1 MTKRETPMDRLIYC
15 DVGFGK
21 TEVALRALFIADSA
35 GRLAMVLAPTTV
47 LAKQHYDVI
56 RQRFAGYDTKVAR
69 LSRFKK
75 DWEKKEVIAGISDG
89 SLSIV
94 VDTHSLL
101 GSQIRYHNLG
111 LLIVD
116 EEQRF
121 GVKQK
126 ERITSVK
133 TTVDVLT
140 LSAIPIPRTLYL
152 ALSGFR
158 DASLITTRPA
168 EGRPI
173 TAHLKEFNPYIVKKA
188 IDFELKR
195 GGQVFYVV
203 PPVKGMEET
212 KAILESYFSDI
223 GIGLLTASKAQLLWR
238 PMEQFSK
245 GTYLIPLCP
254 SIMESGLDI
263 RRVNTIII
271 EDVQLFGLAQ
281 LNQLQGRVGR
291 SDREAHAY
299 MSHPSKDL
307 LSDDEQ
313 ERLVAL
319 VDYCGLGFQLAER
332 DMAIREIGSVFKE
345 KQSGNVAKI
354 GVDLYLEML
363 FEGLS
368 NVDHQKLP
376 QVAFEEVQLDF
387 A

>member
-1 MTKRETPMDRLIYC
+1 MKQTRPVYPKDLKLIASFAANFPSTETLDQQQAIADVERDMTKRETPMDRLIYC

-307 LSDDEQ
+307 LSDDE
-313 ERLVAL
+313 
-319 VDYCGLGFQLAER
+319 
-332 DMAIREIGSVFKE
+332 
-345 KQSGNVAKI
+345 
-354 GVDLYLEML
+354 
-363 FEGLS
+363 
-368 NVDHQKLP
+368 
-376 QVAFEEVQLDF
+376 
-387 A
+387 